1 MDKLNNEN
9 INYSI
14 LKEKQFYLTKDNC
27 SYKCILIQADSE
39 IIIKMETYEMK
50 LNLIELQKLI
60 INKIKTI
67 NNFFDFFQDLFEK
80 NEIFIKDFEVNKI
93 LKLALPLKL
102 DYINSKENEIELILI
117 HKEENKDYIIN
128 YLNRK
133 NIELIKKI
141 SDLSKQNEKHKKEL
155 KNINLIKNENQKI
168 INKTISLS
176 LTNSKPELKLNYYSP
191 LYLQFYKNI
200 SDDSFSE
207 FRLDNTFILVNS
219 IYNIPYIIYSTKSK
233 SIISKNALN
242 FQKICEIKNAHDIYI
257 TNFRH
262 FLDEEKNRDIIM
274 SISAGDNNIKL
285 WDLKNWDLLS
295 DIKKINNRGSL
306 FSACFFR
313 NKKEKMN
320 FIITS
325 NDYYSNSE
333 RMKIIDFKGNK
344 IKEIS
349 DSNYRT
355 YLVDIFNDDK
365 LDKDFIVT
373 GNELGVISY
382 DIEKNKIYHK
392 YIEFSN
398 ELFNNDHNSFI
409 VTKDKNF
416 VKIIESCEDGFVR
429 IWDFHNGKLLNKIE
443 IKDKKLYGICLWNDN
458 FLLVGSDDEEKSLK
472 LIELKKNFVINNIKT
487 EGIIINSKKIIHKK
501 FNECLI
507 VQDWKNHLKLFV
519 MKN

>member
-1 MDKLNNEN
+1 M
-9 INYSI
+9 
-14 LKEKQFYLTKDNC
+14 
-27 SYKCILIQADSE
+27 
-39 IIIKMETYEMK
+39 
-50 LNLIELQKLI
+50 
-60 INKIKTI
+60 
-67 NNFFDFFQDLFEK
+67 
-80 NEIFIKDFEVNKI
+80 
-93 LKLALPLKL
+93 
-102 DYINSKENEIELILI
+102 
-117 HKEENKDYIIN
+117 
-128 YLNRK
+128 
-133 NIELIKKI
+133 
-141 SDLSKQNEKHKKEL
+141 
-155 KNINLIKNENQKI
+155 
-168 INKTISLS
+168 
-176 LTNSKPELKLNYYSP
+176 
-191 LYLQFYKNI
+191 
-200 SDDSFSE
+200 
-207 FRLDNTFILVNS
+207 
-219 IYNIPYIIYSTKSK
+219 
-233 SIISKNALN
+233 N
-242 FQKICEIKNAHDIYI
+242 FQKISEIKNAHDIYI

-313 NKKEKMN
+313 NKKENMN

-333 RMKIIDFKGNK
+333 NMKIIDFKGNK

-365 LDKDFIVT
+365 LNKDFIVT
-373 GNELGVISY
+373 GNEFGVISY
-382 DIEKNKIYHK
+382 NIENNKIYHK

-416 VKIIESCEDGFVR
+416 VKIIESCEDGFIR

-443 IKDKKLYGICLWNDN
+443 IKDKKLYGVCLWNDN

-519 MKN
+519 IKN